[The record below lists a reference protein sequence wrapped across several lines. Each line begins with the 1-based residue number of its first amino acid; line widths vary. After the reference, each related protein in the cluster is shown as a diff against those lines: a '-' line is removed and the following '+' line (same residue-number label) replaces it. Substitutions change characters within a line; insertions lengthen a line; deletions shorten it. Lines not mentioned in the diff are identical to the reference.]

1 MLAEWECCAAAQYR
15 PMIPNRNS
23 LLQAAADVLAAAVA
37 AYETAQRVDMTQYTL
52 AALVQHERQQLE
64 DTRKTCGPVVCKYCK

>member
-1 MLAEWECCAAAQYR
+1 
-15 PMIPNRNS
+15 MIPNRNS
-23 LLQAAADVLAAAVA
+23 LLQAAADALAAAVA

-64 DTRKTCGPVVCKYCK
+64 DTQKTCGPAVCKYCK